1 MRRFVLIAL
10 LGASP
15 AMAGAQDAGAGAVHV
30 VVHVERPPEG
40 SARRIAEWKPQRVTR
55 AQIDKHGLTWEH
67 EEKKLEAVY
76 RDLRI
81 L

>member
-15 AMAGAQDAGAGAVHV
+15 AIAGAQDEDAGAVRV

-40 SARRIAEWKPQRVTR
+40 SARR
-55 AQIDKHGLTWEH
+55 GLLPAPDWA
-67 EEKKLEAVY
+67 LYVGGGLGVAAAGGALAW
-76 RDLRI
+76 RLARSRRR
-81 L
+81 